1 MAVARKLASYL
12 DRWGIHAEV
21 LAHART
27 VTAARAAEVTH
38 LPEEQIAKAVL
49 LKDGA
54 GYLLAVVPASHH
66 VELDA
71 VQRLCGRPL
80 SLADEDE
87 IGRMFPDCELGAVPP
102 VGDPYGLPV
111 MVDDALAVQPDIYF
125 EAGDHLSL
133 LHVSGAQFAGL
144 MQDVQHGQ
152 FGSPN

>member
-1 MAVARKLASYL
+1 M
-12 DRWGIHAEV
+12 
-21 LAHART
+21 
-27 VTAARAAEVTH
+27 
-38 LPEEQIAKAVL
+38 
-49 LKDGA
+49 
-54 GYLLAVVPASHH
+54 
-66 VELDA
+66 

-133 LHVSGAQFAGL
+133 LHVSGEQFADL
-144 MQDVQHGQ
+144 MQDVQHGR
-152 FGSPN
+152 FSSPN

>member
-27 VTAARAAEVTH
+27 VTAVRAAKVTH
-38 LPEEQIAKAVL
+38 LPGDQIAKAVL
-49 LKDGA
+49 LRDGV

-102 VGDPYGLPV
+102 VGDPLR
-111 MVDDALAVQPDIYF
+111 A
-125 EAGDHLSL
+125 AGHGRRRPRRSARHLFR
-133 LHVSGAQFAGL
+133 GR
-144 MQDVQHGQ
+144 
-152 FGSPN
+152 

>member
-27 VTAARAAEVTH
+27 VTAVRAAKVTH
-38 LPEEQIAKAVL
+38 LPGDQTAKAVL
-49 LKDGA
+49 LRDGV

-87 IGRMFPDCELGAVPP
+87 IGRVFPDCELGAVPP

-111 MVDDALAVQPDIYF
+111 MVDDALAVQPTSI
-125 EAGDHLSL
+125 SRP
-133 LHVSGAQFAGL
+133 VIT
-144 MQDVQHGQ
+144 
-152 FGSPN
+152 

>member
-27 VTAARAAEVTH
+27 VTAVRAAKVTH
-38 LPEEQIAKAVL
+38 LPGDQIAKAVL
-49 LKDGA
+49 LRDGV

-87 IGRMFPDCELGAVPP
+87 ICRMFPDCELGAVPP

-111 MVDDALAVQPDIYF
+111 MVDDALAVQPD
-125 EAGDHLSL
+125 
-133 LHVSGAQFAGL
+133 
-144 MQDVQHGQ
+144 MRC
-152 FGSPN
+152 